1 MIQWLHRI
9 YRSAFL
15 LRAFLLLSGAGA
27 LSYFDTL
34 ERIDAVLY
42 DRLTVVRHDAPDD
55 RIAIVAIDESSLQ
68 MLGRWP
74 WSRSVHAELIQRLY
88 RAGSRVIALDLL
100 FAEPQENDRYADELL
115 ASAMAQHGAVILPVA
130 PGENGFEQI
139 FLVEP
144 LNIFRQHAILGHA
157 DIELDSDG
165 IARRIYLKAGIDQP
179 VWPALGFA
187 IANYAK
193 TGSVTDDSQSFSN
206 HGSAAAG
213 IWVRTQEVLI
223 PYVGPSGSFRQFS
236 YAQVLSDDR
245 LLAGL
250 RDKIVLVGM
259 TAAGMGTRFAT
270 PVSPVN
276 RQPMSGIEWHANV
289 VNMLLHDRA
298 VTPLPSVMACIASA
312 AWVLM
317 ILLVAGIY
325 LRSISIP
332 WLSAALISGLLLVW
346 LLLNHGRIWFPPTAA
361 MLGTIAIYPLL
372 NWKRINEFM
381 YSLFQTKVQSSA
393 ALESVGDGVI
403 TTDAQDQIVYMNKG
417 AERILGLPLNMV
429 QGVLLTKLIRLSQ
442 MRDGSST
449 GPDDFELSLSAS
461 DATTMQCYVNT
472 AGNEKRA
479 VRISRHV
486 LRDEQDVLI
495 GYVVAL
501 ADITDTVELTRQVAY
516 QASYDSLTQLP
527 NRALL
532 MARFEEMTAASIPQT
547 IAVFFVALDGFKKIN
562 DALGHR
568 AGDELLKMVSQRLVE
583 TVGPDPIA
591 ARWGGDEFVLLF
603 NSLDKEEGALQL
615 AQKILAAIRHQFHLL
630 DQDIFVTV
638 SIGISFFPDNGANC
652 EEVLERA
659 STAIHRV
666 KNEGGDNFGF
676 YSSESSMAWTR
687 DRLELE
693 KELRLAL
700 NHDGLLVLYQPI
712 VDVYQRRIVRLEAL
726 VRWPHRSRGELSPS
740 EFVPLAESVG
750 LMGQL
755 GEKVLRT
762 ACRDARQ
769 LISDGRAIHIS
780 VNVHPHQLLHGNFVH
795 TLSQVLMETQLPP
808 ASLIL
813 EVTETAVVCDL
824 GRASEIL
831 ERIRALGVLIALDDF
846 GTGYSS
852 LTLLRELPI
861 DILKIDKSF
870 IRALDQ
876 NLNDLT
882 IVQAII
888 GLGGN
893 LGLAIIA
900 EGVESEKQVR
910 ILMDNHC
917 HLQQGYYFS
926 RPIPF
931 DAVVQLLNEA
941 NQPNPVSIE
950 RLCGLLEAKQ

>member
-1 MIQWLHRI
+1 MIGWLPRI

-15 LRAFLLLSGAGA
+15 LRAFLLLSGIAA
-27 LSYFDTL
+27 LSYFDAL
-34 ERIDAVLY
+34 ERIDAVFY
-42 DRLTVVRHDAPDD
+42 DRITAVQHDAPDD
-55 RIAIVAIDESSLQ
+55 RIVIVAIDESSLQ
-68 MLGRWP
+68 VLGRWP
-74 WSRSVHAELIQRLY
+74 WSRSVHAEIVQRLH
-88 RAGSRVIALDLL
+88 RAGSQVIVLDLL

-115 ASAMAQHGAVILPVA
+115 ASAMARHGKVILPVA
-130 PGENGFEQI
+130 PGENGLEQI

-144 LNIFRQHAILGHA
+144 MSIFQRYAILGHT

-179 VWPALGFA
+179 VWPALGLA
-187 IANYAK
+187 VADSAK
-193 TGSVTDDSQSFSN
+193 NRAETLGHQSLADHDN
-206 HGSAAAG
+206 PAVGY
-213 IWVRTQEVLI
+213 WVRTQEVLI
-223 PYVGPSGSFRQFS
+223 PYAGSSGSFQQFS
-236 YAQVLSDDR
+236 YVQVLSDDQVLAR
-245 LLAGL
+245 LS
-250 RDKIVLVGM
+250 DKIVLIGM
-259 TAAGMGTRFAT
+259 TATGMGTRLAT
-270 PVSPVN
+270 PVSPIN

-298 VTPLPSVMACIASA
+298 ITPLPSFIASIASA

-317 ILLVAGIY
+317 VLLVAVVY
-325 LRSISIP
+325 WRNISIH
-332 WLSAALISGLLLVW
+332 ALLAVLMFGLMLTW
-346 LLLNHGRIWFPPTAA
+346 LLLSHGRIWFPPAAA

-381 YSLFQTKVQSSA
+381 HSLFQTKAQSSA

-403 TTDAQDQIVYMNKG
+403 TTDANDHIIYMNKG

-442 MRDGSST
+442 MRDSSSAEPDGS
-449 GPDDFELSLSAS
+449 ELTLSAS
-461 DATTMQCYVNT
+461 NDAAMQCYINT
-472 AGNEKRA
+472 ADSEKRA
-479 VRISRHV
+479 VRITRHA
-486 LRDEQDVLI
+486 LRDEQDTLI

-516 QASYDSLTQLP
+516 QASYDSLTKLP

-532 MARFEEMTAASIPQT
+532 MARFEEMAVVQTPHT

-583 TVGPDPIA
+583 TVGPDSIV

-603 NSLDKEEGALQL
+603 NTLNTEEDTPQL

-638 SIGISFFPDNGANC
+638 SIGISLFPDNGINC

-676 YSSESSMAWTR
+676 YSSESSVAWTR

-700 NHDGLLVLYQPI
+700 NGNGLLVLYQPI

-726 VRWPHRSRGELSPS
+726 VRWPHPNRGELSPS

-750 LMGQL
+750 LMVQL
-755 GEKVLRT
+755 GEEVLRT

-769 LISDGRAIHIS
+769 LFSDGRTVHVS

-795 TLSQVLMETQLPP
+795 TLSQVLLETKLPP

-831 ERIRALGVLIALDDF
+831 ARIRALGVLIALDDF

-900 EGVESEKQVR
+900 EGVESERQVR
-910 ILMDNHC
+910 ILLDNRC

-931 DAVVQLLNEA
+931 DAVAQLLSEA
-941 NQPNPVSIE
+941 DQSNPVSIE
-950 RLCGLLEAKQ
+950 RLCGLLEIKQ

>member
-1 MIQWLHRI
+1 MIQWLQRI
-9 YRSAFL
+9 YRSTFL
-15 LRAFLLLSGAGA
+15 LRAFLLLSVVGA

-34 ERIDAVLY
+34 ERIDAVFY
-42 DRLTVVRHDAPDD
+42 DRLSAVRHDAPDNH
-55 RIAIVAIDESSLQ
+55 IVIVAIDESSLRI
-68 MLGRWP
+68 LGRWP
-74 WSRSVHAELIQRLY
+74 WSRSVHAELIKRLQS
-88 RAGSRVIALDLL
+88 AGSRVIALDLL
-100 FAEPQENDRYADELL
+100 FAEPQEDDLYADELL
-115 ASAMAQHGAVILPVA
+115 AVAMAQHGRVILPVA
-130 PGENGFEQI
+130 PAENGFEHV

-144 LNIFRQHAILGHA
+144 LSIFKRHAILGHT

-165 IARRIYLKAGIDQP
+165 VARRIFLKGGIDQP
-179 VWPALGFA
+179 LWPALGSV
-187 IANYAK
+187 IADYAK
-193 TGSVTDDSQSFSN
+193 TQSAQIASPLFSDY
-206 HGSAAAG
+206 GITAAG
-213 IWVRTQEVLI
+213 RWVRTQEMLI
-223 PYVGPSGSFRQFS
+223 PYAGPSGSFQQLS
-236 YAQVLSDDR
+236 YVQVLSDDHV
-245 LLAGL
+245 LAGL

-259 TAAGMGTRFAT
+259 TATGLGTRFAT
-270 PVSPVN
+270 PVSPIN

-298 VTPLPSVMACIASA
+298 IAPLPSLMASIISA
-312 AWVLM
+312 VWVLM
-317 ILLVAGIY
+317 ILLVAAAY
-325 LRSISIP
+325 FRNISV
-332 WLSAALISGLLLVW
+332 LSLLAALTLGLLLVW
-346 LLLNHGRIWFPPTAA
+346 FLLSYLRIWFPPVAA
-361 MLGTIAIYPLL
+361 MFGTLAIYPLL

-381 YSLFQTKVQSSA
+381 HSLFETKVQSSA

-403 TTDAQDQIVYMNKG
+403 TTDVHDQIIYMNKG
-417 AERILGLPLNMV
+417 AEKILGMPLNVV
-429 QGVLLTKLIRLSQ
+429 QGVLLTKLMRLSQ
-442 MRDGSST
+442 MHDSASMES
-449 GPDDFELSLSAS
+449 DDFELSLPAPDHSS
-461 DATTMQCYVNT
+461 MQCYVKT
-472 AGNEKRA
+472 SGNEKRA
-479 VRISRHV
+479 VRITRHA
-486 LRDEQDVLI
+486 LRDEHNTLI

-501 ADITDTVELTRQVAY
+501 ADITDTLELTKQVAY
-516 QASYDSLTQLP
+516 QASYDSLTKLP

-532 MARFEEMTAASIPQT
+532 MARFEELAAASINPT
-547 IAVFFVALDGFKKIN
+547 ITVFFVALDSFKKIN

-568 AGDELLKMVSQRLVE
+568 AGDELLKMVSQRLIE
-583 TVGPDPIA
+583 TAGPDSMV

-603 NSLDKEEGALQL
+603 SLLNKEESAFQM
-615 AQKILAAIRHQFHLL
+615 AQKTLEAIRQKFLLL

-638 SIGISFFPDNGANC
+638 SIGISFFPENGANC
-652 EEVLERA
+652 EAVLERA

-666 KNEGGDNFGF
+666 KNAGGNNFGS
-676 YSSESSMAWTR
+676 YSTESSVAWTR
-687 DRLELE
+687 DRLVLE
-693 KELRLAL
+693 KELRIAL
-700 NHDGLLVLYQPI
+700 NGDELLVLYQPI

-726 VRWPHRSRGELSPS
+726 VRWPHPGRGELSPS

-762 ACRDARQ
+762 ACLDAQQ
-769 LISDGRAIHIS
+769 LLSAGRAIHVS

-795 TLSQVLMETQLPP
+795 TLSQVLIETKFPP

-831 ERIRALGVLIALDDF
+831 TQLREMGVLIALDDF

-900 EGVESEKQVR
+900 EGVESERQVR
-910 ILMDNHC
+910 ILLDNHC

-931 DAVVQLLNEA
+931 DAVVQLLSEA
-941 NQPNPVSIE
+941 DQLNPVSIE
-950 RLCGLLEAKQ
+950 RLCGLLEVKQ